1 MQVLSSPNFDRVP
14 LAPSQSWLASIPAG
28 MKLGFEARGPRAGAA
43 FFAWAQR
50 DPFEQLSDAYT
61 FMELRWARPRV
72 GDSLYSTLRRP
83 IVTIQRDDAGES
95 VDLLRHDVWWPRE
108 QYVCLLAKE
117 AAARSFPAP
126 ELRDWPFAVN
136 LFARTLVGTDGG
148 LMTDVSD
155 VMDGARIELITGFEL
170 VVGVIAAG
178 QRSPAIEVTVGLW

>member
-1 MQVLSSPNFDRVP
+1 MQVLSSPNFDSVP

-28 MKLGFEARGPRAGAA
+28 MKLGFEARGPGVGAA

-83 IVTIQRDDAGES
+83 IVTIQRDDARQS
-95 VDLLRHDVWWPRE
+95 VDLLRHDVWWSRE
-108 QYVCLLAKE
+108 QYVCLLSKE

-126 ELRDWPFAVN
+126 DLRDWPFAVN
-136 LFARTLVGTDGG
+136 LFARTLVGTDGM
-148 LMTDVSD
+148 LMTDVSAA
-155 VMDGARIELITGFEL
+155 VDGARIELITGFEV

-178 QRSPAIEVTVGLW
+178 SRSPAIEVTVGL

>member
-1 MQVLSSPNFDRVP
+1 MQVLSSPNFDSVP
-14 LAPSQSWLASIPAG
+14 LAPSQSWLANIPAG
-28 MKLGFEARGPRAGAA
+28 MKLGFEARGPGAGAA
-43 FFAWAQR
+43 FFAWAHR

-83 IVTIQRDDAGES
+83 ILTIQRDDAGQS

-108 QYVCLLAKE
+108 EYVCLLSKE

-136 LFARTLVGTDGG
+136 LFARTLVGADGT
-148 LMTDVSD
+148 LMTDVSAA
-155 VMDGARIELITGFEL
+155 VDGARIELITGFEV

-178 QRSPAIEVTVGLW
+178 QRSPAIEVIVGV